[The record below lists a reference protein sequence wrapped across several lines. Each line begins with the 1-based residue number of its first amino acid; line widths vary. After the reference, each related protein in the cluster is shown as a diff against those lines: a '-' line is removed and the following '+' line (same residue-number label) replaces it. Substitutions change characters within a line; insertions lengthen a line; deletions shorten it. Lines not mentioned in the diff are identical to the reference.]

1 MEETFLKLSDE
12 EFKSKFGKTK
22 PDKDAIII
30 VSCKL
35 GGRSAKAQGILT
47 QLGYTKLVEWLVNVT
62 WYKLKVF

>member
-1 MEETFLKLSDE
+1 MEETFLKLSTE

-22 PDKDAIII
+22 PDKDAVII

-47 QLGYTKLVEWLVNVT
+47 QLGYKKLV
-62 WYKLKVF
+62 KLL